1 MILVDTNV
9 LVDLLEDDPEWA
21 DWSTARMREL
31 SLNHELVI
39 NPIIYAELSLTF
51 TVVEDLDDAIAE
63 LELRVAE
70 IPRPAF
76 FLAGKAY
83 IEYRKR
89 GGIKNNVLPDFLI
102 GAQAAV
108 LGVSILT
115 RDVRR
120 FRTYFATVNLITP

>member
-9 LVDLLEDDPEWA
+9 LVDLLEDEPEWV
-21 DWSTARMREL
+21 DWSTERMREL

-70 IPRPAF
+70 IPRPAL

-102 GAQAAV
+102 GAQAAI

-120 FRTYFATVNLITP
+120 FRTYFPSVNLITP